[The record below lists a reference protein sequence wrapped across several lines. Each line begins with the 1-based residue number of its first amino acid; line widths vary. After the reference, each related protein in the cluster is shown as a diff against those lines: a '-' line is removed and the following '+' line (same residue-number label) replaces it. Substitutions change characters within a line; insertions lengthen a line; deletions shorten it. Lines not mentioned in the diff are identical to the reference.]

1 MWMEKKEDEG
11 RPDTTGPGGT
21 RRRQLERRGKM
32 ELAWKVEEGS
42 KVKLKDYDPDYV
54 DEYTDPALAK
64 AELEILG
71 AELSELQELLA
82 AAQHHSLL
90 VVLQG
95 MDASGKA
102 DTIFQVLSQVNPQGC
117 EVHSFKAPTL
127 RELAH
132 DFLWRIHRVAPGRG
146 VISIFNRSHYE
157 DVLVVRVHNLVP
169 EKVWGQYYAAINDFE
184 DLLAQNDMILL
195 KFYLHM
201 SNEEQER
208 RLLARQED
216 KIDAWKLSTAD
227 WAERQYWDAYQEAY
241 EDALSKCSTDEAP
254 WYIVPANK
262 KWYRNLL
269 VARTLVDTLRPY
281 KTQWL
286 DKLVVR
292 GKLELA
298 RIEKMQK
305 EANQKPSHKKHPN
318 QPER

>member
-1 MWMEKKEDEG
+1 M
-11 RPDTTGPGGT
+11 
-21 RRRQLERRGKM
+21 Q
-32 ELAWKVEEGS
+32 LAWKVEAGS

-54 DEYTDPALAK
+54 DEYTDPAVAK

-102 DTIFQVLSQVNPQGC
+102 DTIFQVLSRVNPQGC
-117 EVHSFKAPTL
+117 EVHAFKAPTL

-132 DFLWRIHRVAPGRG
+132 DFLWRVHRVTPGRG
-146 VISIFNRSHYE
+146 VITIFNRSHYE
-157 DVLVVRVHNLVP
+157 DVLIVRVHNLVP
-169 EKVWGQYYAAINDFE
+169 EKVWSQYYATINDFE
-184 DLLAQNDMILL
+184 DLLAQDDTILL

-201 SNEEQER
+201 SNEEQEK
-208 RLLARQED
+208 RLLARQVD
-216 KIDAWKLSTAD
+216 KTDAWKLSTAD
-227 WAERQYWDAYQEAY
+227 WAERKYWDAYQEAY
-241 EDALSKCSTDEAP
+241 EDALSKCSTDVAP

-281 KTQWL
+281 KAQWL

-292 GKLELA
+292 GKQELA

-305 EANQKPSHKKHPN
+305 EANQKPSHKKK
-318 QPER
+318 